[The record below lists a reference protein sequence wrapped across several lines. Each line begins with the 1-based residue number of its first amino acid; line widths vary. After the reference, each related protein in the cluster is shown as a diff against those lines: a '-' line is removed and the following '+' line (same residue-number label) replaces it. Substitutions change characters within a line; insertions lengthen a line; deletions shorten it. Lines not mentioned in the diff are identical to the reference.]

1 VSISA
6 HGDRVK
12 MLPMTTGLSAGLR
25 AGFDHTVTEAD
36 TAAALGSGLVPV
48 LATPKVLAL
57 VERATVEA
65 VSGALQEGAT
75 TVGARVELE
84 HLLPS
89 VVGATVHVAATLERV
104 EGRRLHF
111 AVEVREGDRLA
122 AGGHVTR
129 VVVDRARFLAGL
141 QQP

>member
-1 VSISA
+1 MS
-6 HGDRVK
+6 
-12 MLPMTTGLSAGLR
+12 PMTGALSPGLR

-48 LATPKVLAL
+48 LATPTVLAL

-65 VSGALQEGAT
+65 VAGALRAGAT
-75 TVGARVELE
+75 TVGARVELD
-84 HLLPS
+84 HLLATA
-89 VVGATVHVAATLERV
+89 VGATVHVTATLEGV

-122 AGGHVTR
+122 ASGRIIR
-129 VVVDRARFLAGL
+129 VLVDRARFLAGI
-141 QQP
+141 QPG

>member
-1 VSISA
+1 
-6 HGDRVK
+6 
-12 MLPMTTGLSAGLR
+12 MTSGLAPGLR
-25 AGFDHTVTEAD
+25 AGFDHTVSEAD

-48 LATPKVLAL
+48 LATPTVLAL

-65 VSGALQEGAT
+65 LSGALEAGAT

-89 VVGATVHVAATLERV
+89 AVGATVHVAATLERV

-111 AVEVREGDRLA
+111 SVEVREGDHLA
-122 AGGHVTR
+122 ATGHIVR
-129 VVVDRARFLAGL
+129 VVVDRARFLATL
-141 QQP
+141 QQT